1 MKSGDP
7 VHVFWDGWR
16 TGVYL
21 DTVERG
27 KSFGLRRVKLNFVSG
42 DPILVAPDDV
52 KLIIDLV
59 LEAMLE

>member
-1 MKSGDP
+1 MKSGDL

-27 KSFGLRRVKLNFVSG
+27 KGFGLCRVKVNFVSG
-42 DPILVAPDDV
+42 KAILVAPEDV
-52 KLIIDLV
+52 KLIIDPE